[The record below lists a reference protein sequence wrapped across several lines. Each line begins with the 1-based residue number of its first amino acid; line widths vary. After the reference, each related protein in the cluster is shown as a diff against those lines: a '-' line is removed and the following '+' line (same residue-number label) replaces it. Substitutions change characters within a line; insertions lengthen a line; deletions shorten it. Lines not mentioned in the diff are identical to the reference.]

1 MCLYALHIIP
11 WSCLDRYVNA
21 TTFVTSTV
29 TKFQNVLSDIDAE
42 CQSIRE
48 QAELYSDGEDLTD
61 ADLTQAIALH
71 NSLSSIRKLFE
82 AINAKSVNRK
92 S

>member
-1 MCLYALHIIP
+1 MK
-11 WSCLDRYVNA
+11 
-21 TTFVTSTV
+21 STV
-29 TKFQNVLSDIDAE
+29 TRFQNVLSDIDAE

-71 NSLSSIRKLFE
+71 NSLASIRKLFE
-82 AINAKSVNRK
+82 AINAAPVNRK
-92 S
+92 P

>member
-1 MCLYALHIIP
+1 MK
-11 WSCLDRYVNA
+11 
-21 TTFVTSTV
+21 STV
-29 TKFQNVLSDIDAE
+29 TRFQNVLSDIDAE

-71 NSLSSIRKLFE
+71 NSLASIRKLFE
-82 AINAKSVNRK
+82 AINAAPVNRK

>member
-1 MCLYALHIIP
+1 MK
-11 WSCLDRYVNA
+11 
-21 TTFVTSTV
+21 STV
-29 TKFQNVLSDIDAE
+29 TRFQNVLSDIDAE

-71 NSLSSIRKLFE
+71 NSLISIRKLFE
-82 AINAKSVNRK
+82 AINAAPVN
-92 S
+92 